1 MSLCI
6 MLSRVQLFATPMTVA
21 RQVPLPMGFSRQED
35 WNGLPYPS
43 LGDLLDPGIG
53 PGSPPALQGDS
64 FPAEPLGKNIFLVTS

>member
-43 LGDLLDPGIG
+43 LGDLLDPGIE
-53 PGSPPALQGDS
+53 SVSPALQTES
-64 FPAEPLGKNIFLVTS
+64 LLSEPKTVFPLFY